1 MWREVWPRF
10 RPAEMAFTG
19 GMAIN
24 VAMALFLYPA
34 PKNNWDGPILFD
46 KPIRNT
52 VTLKDRDARNV
63 AASVSDGIYYALAG
77 FPIIDTVVV
86 ASAVH
91 SNSDLTVQMLAI
103 DLESF
108 AFGGAIAMSAEK
120 AGRRRPMARVCE
132 SDPSYDKKCKNDD
145 NLNSSFLSGHTTIGF
160 VGAGLLCA
168 HHLNVPLYGGGAADT
183 TTCIAGMSAAIV
195 GGALRVTTDNH
206 YTSDVVLDVAE
217 TRSNLAAVLV
227 RQKRFAEALV
237 VVREAVKQFPSFK
250 PLYTNGYLAAV
261 GAGDEAQAEELA
273 ARGREIIDDDPIFL
287 VARGVS
293 DYERG
298 RFAQAA
304 RSFERARSDK
314 SDSVVI
320 HAWLVRAYVAAGD
333 ARNGAQAFERAWIL
347 APNDPRLARLAE
359 EHPELKPA
367 R

>member
-1 MWREVWPRF
+1 MSRRIFALFALLTVVTTARSGQAETPTPTKKGAPIVWREVWPRF

-19 GMAIN
+19 GMALN

-91 SNSDLTVQMLAI
+91 GNSDLTVQMLAI

-108 AFGGAIAMSAEK
+108 AFGGAIALSAEK

-206 YTSDVVLDVAE
+206 YTSDVVLGAGVGLVA
-217 TRSNLAAVLV
+217 
-227 RQKRFAEALV
+227 
-237 VVREAVKQFPSFK
+237 
-250 PLYTNGYLAAV
+250 GYLMPVLLHYGRSGGDKRQSLLPHFSIPKAGAYAV
-261 GAGDEAQAEELA
+261 MAPTFGTNEGGLS
-273 ARGREIIDDDPIFL
+273 L
-287 VARGVS
+287 TGV
-293 DYERG
+293 
-298 RFAQAA
+298 F
-304 RSFERARSDK
+304 
-314 SDSVVI
+314 
-320 HAWLVRAYVAAGD
+320 
-333 ARNGAQAFERAWIL
+333 
-347 APNDPRLARLAE
+347 
-359 EHPELKPA
+359 
-367 R
+367 